1 MASLIALPTSFLIAI
16 DRRTA
21 NIGDSRF
28 LGGQYR
34 FVHLSGLR
42 FSGA

>member
-21 NIGDSRF
+21 NMATAGF